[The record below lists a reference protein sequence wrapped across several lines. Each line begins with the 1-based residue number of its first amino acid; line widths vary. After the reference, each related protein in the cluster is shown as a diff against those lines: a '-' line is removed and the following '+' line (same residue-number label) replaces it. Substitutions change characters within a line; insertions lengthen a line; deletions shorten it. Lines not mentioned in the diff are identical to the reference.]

1 MPKKVCENSYEHDA
15 WADGRLVLGIDEAG
29 RGPLAGPLSVAGVI
43 FPIGYENPDIYDSKA
58 LSEKKREELYRVI
71 QEEALWFEVIEV
83 SPAEIDHY
91 NIYRADQL
99 AFEAIADHA
108 AQAGL
113 ILTDAMPLPDVRDR
127 KVVSLVKGDQK
138 SISIAAGSIL
148 AKVTRD
154 HLMMQYDQEYPGY
167 GFAKNKGYPTREH
180 LAALDRL
187 GVAPIHRRSYGP
199 VAVRQMKLNLFAEEN
214 GNNEKE

>member
-83 SPAEIDHY
+83 SPAKIDQY

-113 ILTDAMPLPDVRDR
+113 VLTDAMPLPDVRDR

-167 GFAKNKGYPTREH
+167 GFARNKGYPTREH

-187 GVAPIHRRSYGP
+187 GVTPIHRRSYGP
-199 VAVRQMKLNLFAEEN
+199 VAVRQMKLDLFAEEN